1 MFGRKKTADA
11 APVVEPASPAQP
23 SGKGRAT
30 PTRKEAESRNRTPLI
45 SADPKADKR
54 AAKEAARLERIK
66 VNEALVTGDEQHMPA
81 AHRGPVRRYIR
92 DAVDARFMLGEFFF
106 PVTLVIVLVLLVAQS
121 ILTPEAGVL
130 VLVAL
135 YVVVLATLAHAV
147 WVSFA
152 IKKELVAKFGPV
164 RGVHMYA
171 IGRAMQM
178 RRMRLPKPQ
187 VKRGE
192 FPT

>member
-1 MFGRKKTADA
+1 MFGRKKSAEA
-11 APVVEPASPAQP
+11 APVEETPLLG
-23 SGKGRAT
+23 GKGRPT
-30 PTRKEAESRNRTPLI
+30 PSRKEAEARNRSPLI

-54 AAKEAARLERIK
+54 AAREAARIERMK
-66 VNEALVTGDEQHMPA
+66 VNEALVTGDEQHLPA

-92 DAVDARFMLGEFFF
+92 DSVDARFMLGEWFF
-106 PVTLVIVLVLLVAQS
+106 PLTLVIVLVLLVAQS
-121 ILTPEAGVL
+121 VLSPEAGVL
-130 VLVAL
+130 ILIAL

-152 IKKELVAKFGPV
+152 IKKELIKKFGSA
-164 RGVHMYA
+164 RGTHMYA
-171 IGRAMQM
+171 VGRAMQM

-192 FPT
+192 FPH